1 MMNLRH
7 LEIFYNIMLYGSLTE
22 AAAVLCVSQP
32 AASKLLKHAEQ
43 RVGFR
48 LFHRIKGKLHATDEA
63 HILYEQIK
71 PIYDQLN
78 ELNKLT
84 LNLAKNPQGMLSIG
98 CLPSLGLSLMPKITA
113 LFLKDYPYVFL
124 KIGTDHTQVLQQK
137 ILRREIDLALTF
149 EPVLQHGITAT
160 KIVDIPLVYIDAN
173 PSPLLQSI
181 AQIDENRWIHPDA
194 DSLLTVLNPHRVFQS
209 SLLNVETY
217 YMVAELVRQGIGCSI
232 TDIYSAAHTLPLHM
246 IHGLKP
252 ELSMTIYVLQNA
264 GVSSSKVSD
273 DFIHLL
279 QQKIQDITPSLN
291 QRL

>member
-43 RVGFR
+43 RVGFQ
-48 LFHRIKGKLHATDEA
+48 LFRRVKGKLQPTDEA
-63 HILYEQIK
+63 NVLYEQIK
-71 PIYDQLN
+71 PIYDKLN
-78 ELNKLT
+78 ELHKLT

-98 CLPSLGLSLMPKITA
+98 CLPSLGLSLMPKLTA
-113 LFLKDYPYVFL
+113 LFLQAYPQVFL

-149 EPVLQHGITAT
+149 EPVLQHGIKAT
-160 KIVDIPLVYIDAN
+160 KIVDIPLVYIDAKPADRIQAIN
-173 PSPLLQSI
+173 
-181 AQIDENRWIHPDA
+181 QIDETRWIHPDA
-194 DSLLTVLNPHRVFQS
+194 ASLLTILNPHRIFQS

-232 TDIYSAAHTLPLHM
+232 TDIYSAAHTLPAEM
-246 IHGLKP
+246 IH
-252 ELSMTIYVLQNA
+252 ELNPPLYIPIYALQNA
-264 GVSSSKVSD
+264 GVSSSKVSE
-273 DFIHLL
+273 DFIQLL
-279 QQKIQDITPSLN
+279 QQKIQHITPKP
-291 QRL
+291 